1 MGGWITEIGVAS
13 DFDER
18 LARFE
23 KTFNVNGVPSLRV
36 ETHIHTNHART
47 IMWAW
52 NRFRVPDVYVKE
64 TDEGVAIVLCGVIT
78 DLGHFG
84 PLPNNQESTASLVLR
99 LWVEHRDD
107 LIKELNGSFSC
118 LFYDPNKDEAILY
131 TDRFASRSVWFTK
144 ENDVWIVGN
153 FPSAIAAIRK
163 NNPKIDPVGLWSLF
177 HTGRHVGKHCLY
189 YNTHCLLVQRRL

>member
-1 MGGWITEIGVAS
+1 MGGWITEIGVTS

-23 KTFNVNGVPSLRV
+23 KTFNVTGVPSLKV
-36 ETHIHTNHART
+36 ETHIHTNHAKT

-52 NRFRVPDVYVKE
+52 NHFRVPDVCVEE
-64 TDEGVAIVLCGVIT
+64 TNEGVAIVLCGVIT

-99 LWVEHRDD
+99 LWIEHGDN
-107 LIKELNGSFSC
+107 LIRELNGSFSC
-118 LFYDPNKDEAILY
+118 LVYDPNKDEAILY

-153 FPSAIAAIRK
+153 FPSAITAIRK
-163 NNPKIDPVGLWSLF
+163 NNPKIGPVG
-177 HTGRHVGKHCLY
+177 
-189 YNTHCLLVQRRL
+189 